1 MLLISAEDSCLKFTH
16 SFNFSFSVD
25 LSEDASILAVG
36 TSVENPLPTDE
47 SIRMYKWDG
56 TQYNALFN
64 GVPSGPAASLSL
76 SGDGKALAVGLPFDS
91 SNGGLTRVYNFY
103 SESPCD
109 DASEIPLRIS
119 FTTDG
124 NPQETS
130 WELQVDSEVK
140 LISGSL
146 SGHKYT
152 TFVEEICVP
161 AEACVRFSVFDTEGD
176 GVSSRLNLKDYLHL
190 RRVSPCSQTIS
201 S

>member
-1 MLLISAEDSCLKFTH
+1 MLLISAKDSCLKFTH
-16 SFNFSFSVD
+16 SFNCSWSVD

-36 TSVENPLPTDE
+36 TSIENPQPTDK
-47 SIRMYKWDG
+47 SIRMYRWDG
-56 TQYNALFN
+56 QRYKVLSN
-64 GVPSGPAASLSL
+64 GVPAGPAASLSL
-76 SGDGKALAVGLPFDS
+76 SGDGIALAVGLPFDT
-91 SNGGLTRVYNFY
+91 SNGGSTIVYNFY

-119 FTTDG
+119 LTTDG
-124 NPQETS
+124 SPQETS
-130 WELQVDSEVK
+130 WELQVDSEIT

-161 AEACVRFSVFDTEGD
+161 AEACVSFSVFDTEGD

-190 RRVSPCSQTIS
+190 RRVSPYSQTIPS
-201 S
+201 

>member
-1 MLLISAEDSCLKFTH
+1 
-16 SFNFSFSVD
+16 
-25 LSEDASILAVG
+25 
-36 TSVENPLPTDE
+36 
-47 SIRMYKWDG
+47 MYKWNG
-56 TQYNALFN
+56 THYKTLFN

-76 SGDGKALAVGLPFDS
+76 SSDGKAVAVGLPFDS

-109 DASEIPLRIS
+109 DTSKIPVRIS

-130 WELQVDSEVK
+130 WELEVDSEVT
-140 LISGSL
+140 LRSGSL

-161 AEACVRFSVFDTEGD
+161 AEACVSFSVNDTAGD
-176 GVSSRLNLKDYLHL
+176 GVSFRLNLRDYLRLRHVSLAHKPSHL
-190 RRVSPCSQTIS
+190 EIS
-201 S
+201 WILLVYMR